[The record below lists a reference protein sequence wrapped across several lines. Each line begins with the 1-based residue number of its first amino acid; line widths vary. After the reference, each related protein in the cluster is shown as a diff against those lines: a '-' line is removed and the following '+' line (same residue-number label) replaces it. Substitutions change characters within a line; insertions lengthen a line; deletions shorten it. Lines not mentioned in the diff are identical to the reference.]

1 MWKSK
6 ISPPKHGKSWKKMSK
21 VFLSTV
27 GHWLEPT
34 WRAVFCNTSDT
45 LPTYS
50 LLQVSLRTWGR
61 TVSSILERKNFETE
75 ISFMCNVGFVSGG
88 LQPLHYKQL
97 LALYTDVT
105 SLGHAEDEVRNVL
118 FSPPDVPTG
127 EAALPANFFWRTRP
141 PIWRHL
147 LASCSG
153 VFFCDPRIYKLT

>member
-45 LPTYS
+45 PPTYS

-61 TVSSILERKNFETE
+61 TVSSILKRKNFETE

-118 FSPPDVPTG
+118 FPRLMCPQVKRLCQPIFSEGPGPPFEDIY
-127 EAALPANFFWRTRP
+127 W
-141 PIWRHL
+141 
-147 LASCSG
+147 LAVQVSFLWS
-153 VFFCDPRIYKLT
+153 KNL